1 MFKKKLVFIFVPLLV
16 IMLVTLSG
24 CGSSMAGTYHGT
36 SGRTTMTLSKDG
48 SAGYGEI
55 TANGDSKTWHGKWK
69 VSGNSIH
76 IVLKSSSDYG
86 FNLKVR
92 FMIKTRLNYLIKEVQ
107 GKTILGMMKL
117 SQDPDK
123 TTDSRKK

>member
-36 SGRTTMTLSKDG
+36 SGRTTMTLSKTVVLG
-48 SAGYGEI
+48 MEKLLLMER
-55 TANGDSKTWHGKWK
+55 SKTWHGKWK

-76 IVLKSSSDYG
+76 IVLKKQ
-86 FNLKVR
+86 F
-92 FMIKTRLNYLIKEVQ
+92 
-107 GKTILGMMKL
+107 
-117 SQDPDK
+117 
-123 TTDSRKK
+123 

>member
-76 IVLKSSSDYG
+76 IFLKSSSDYG
-86 FNLKVR
+86 FNLKGTIHDKDTFELPDQR
-92 FMIKTRLNYLIKEVQ
+92 GTGENNSWDDETFTR
-107 GKTILGMMKL
+107 
-117 SQDPDK
+117 
-123 TTDSRKK
+123 SR